1 MPTAMNISKLKREP
15 DTDVSSYYSE
25 YDCTGSLGIK
35 LENTQRMQARA
46 RNCTDIPPLKLQEV
60 LNAIN

>member
-1 MPTAMNISKLKREP
+1 MPTAMNISKLKRRES

-35 LENTQRMQARA
+35 LENIQRMQASASIFHHPTQSIKVSRG
-46 RNCTDIPPLKLQEV
+46 RDL
-60 LNAIN
+60 